1 MTSHTISKNLNIT
14 IIFGQYDRISGGNRA
29 LFEYANRLHEIGHN
43 VKLYILARPTRWYR
57 IDHWKRILNK
67 TVEKISPEEIDWM
80 DNKIPINVLSCNS
93 EKLIPDS
100 DILLAT
106 AWQTAEFA
114 ERFSNSKG
122 KKFYFVQHQENLWT
136 RKKDKAQK
144 TYYMPFKKIV
154 ISTWLKEVLLEKYQQ
169 KAELLITPVNDKIFY
184 REKKRQSGTM
194 RVCFLHHDYDWKG
207 YKDAIEA
214 IKIIRSKNY
223 KIYPVVF
230 GEKLQD
236 PSPLFDD
243 AGFKFEY
250 HYRPTGETLR
260 SIYAS
265 CDIYLCSSW
274 YEGLGMPS
282 MEAMACGAA
291 LVTTNTGGNQD
302 YAFDGKTAL
311 VSPPREPDKLAN
323 NLAYILDD
331 ERLRGE
337 LAKNGS
343 KIINELSWE
352 ENTLKLERLF
362 KESLIPSKGS
372 KRPTGTL

>member
-1 MTSHTISKNLNIT
+1 MTSHTISKKLNIT

-29 LFEYANRLHEIGHN
+29 LFEYANRLHAIGHN

-236 PSPLFDD
+236 PSALFDD

-291 LVTTNTGGNQD
+291 LVTTNTGGSQD

-311 VSPPREPDKLAN
+311 VSPPREPEKLAN
-323 NLAYILDD
+323 NLACILDD
-331 ERLRGE
+331 ETLRGE

-362 KESLIPSKGS
+362 KESLIPLRK
-372 KRPTGTL
+372 

>member
-1 MTSHTISKNLNIT
+1 MTTLTLPKNLKIT

-43 VKLYILARPTRWYR
+43 VNLYILAKPARWYK

-67 TVEKISPEEIDWM
+67 TVSKIPPEEIDWM

-122 KKFYFVQHQENLWT
+122 KKFYFVQHQESLWT

-154 ISTWLKEVLLEKYQQ
+154 ISTWLKKVLLEKYQQ

-184 REKKRQSGTM
+184 RETTRQSDTL

-214 IKIIRSKNY
+214 IKIIRSKNF

-236 PSPLFDD
+236 PSPLFED

-265 CDIYLCSSW
+265 CDIYLCASW

-282 MEAMACGAA
+282 MDAMACGAA
-291 LVTTNTGGNQD
+291 LVTTNTGGSQD
-302 YAFDGKTAL
+302 YAFYGKKAL
-311 VSPPREPDKLAN
+311 VSAPREPEKLAN
-323 NLAYILDD
+323 NVVRLLND
-331 ERLRGE
+331 EPLRCE
-337 LAKNGS
+337 LAKNGYH
-343 KIINELSWE
+343 KINEFSWE

-362 KESLIPSKGS
+362 KRSLIPSN
-372 KRPTGTL
+372 

>member
-1 MTSHTISKNLNIT
+1 M
-14 IIFGQYDRISGGNRA
+14 
-29 LFEYANRLHEIGHN
+29 
-43 VKLYILARPTRWYR
+43 
-57 IDHWKRILNK
+57 
-67 TVEKISPEEIDWM
+67 
-80 DNKIPINVLSCNS
+80 
-93 EKLIPDS
+93 
-100 DILLAT
+100 
-106 AWQTAEFA
+106 
-114 ERFSNSKG
+114 
-122 KKFYFVQHQENLWT
+122 
-136 RKKDKAQK
+136 
-144 TYYMPFKKIV
+144 
-154 ISTWLKEVLLEKYQQ
+154 EKYLQ
-169 KAELLITPVNDKIFY
+169 KAELLITPVNEKIFF
-184 REKKRQSGTM
+184 RETTLQRDTL

-214 IKIIRSKNY
+214 IKIIHSKNF

-265 CDIYLCSSW
+265 CDIYLCASW

-291 LVTTNTGGNQD
+291 LVTTNTGGSQD

-311 VSPPREPDKLAN
+311 VSAPREPEKLAN
-323 NLAYILDD
+323 NVVRLLND
-331 ERLRGE
+331 EPLRCE
-337 LAKNGS
+337 LAKNGYQ
-343 KIINELSWE
+343 KINEFSWE

-362 KESLIPSKGS
+362 KGSLIPSK
-372 KRPTGTL
+372 